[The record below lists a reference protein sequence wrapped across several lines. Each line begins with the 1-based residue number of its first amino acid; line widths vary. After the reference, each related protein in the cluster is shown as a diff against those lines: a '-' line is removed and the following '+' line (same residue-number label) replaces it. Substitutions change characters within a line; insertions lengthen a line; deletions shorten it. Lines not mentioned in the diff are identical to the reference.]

1 MPIFKTFSGKLLFIS
16 LFIILFFSIFI
27 YRSFNFTYRMKG
39 EGARINFAGQMRVRS
54 FEMAML
60 AQRISEK
67 KDKSPKQE
75 RAALINKLKEKIDAF
90 EKIIALLKNGDD
102 SLYIEPI
109 KRYKEAEPILKEI
122 ADEWNDI
129 LKPILI
135 NLPMSSEGLAQSETE
150 AQIGKYILRLNN
162 YMAQINSLIELLD
175 KQHKKEIKGFEL
187 FRVYV
192 LASFLIMAVY
202 IILYIRHNI
211 IKPVGILKSAAKGLE
226 EGRLNTR
233 VAIKSS
239 DEIGELG
246 SAFNSMAYK
255 LGSMITE
262 LKNTQ
267 EMLRE
272 SEKKYRN
279 LVDNALVGI
288 FISTAKGEV
297 LYVNK
302 TLSAIFEF
310 ESPEKLIAGGA
321 LPRYK
326 DAESRQA
333 FIEELKR
340 TGSVS
345 AYELELLTKTGKVKD
360 VLVSAVLEAGFL
372 SGMVMDITKRK
383 EMEDTIKNHSI
394 ELEKKV
400 KERTAELEQAKAA
413 AEGANMAKTEFLANM
428 SHELKTPINAIMG
441 FADLALEKGSGPV
454 TEKQKKFI
462 NNIITA
468 SEHLNGLINDI
479 LDITKIEAGRIELV
493 LSNVNIGSLV
503 EEIFGLFKGDALR
516 RGMNFNI
523 KIDNNIGNITAD
535 GQRLKQVIANLL
547 TNAFK
552 FTPDGGSVSISAK
565 REGRGEAEA
574 VEIAVED
581 TGIGISEEEQKKLY
595 QSFKQIESPFTK
607 RHEGIGLGLYLCKR
621 LVKLHNGKIW
631 VESEKGKGSRFAF
644 AIPINNLQN
653 RNFKR

>member
-1 MPIFKTFSGKLLFIS
+1 
-16 LFIILFFSIFI
+16 
-27 YRSFNFTYRMKG
+27 
-39 EGARINFAGQMRVRS
+39 
-54 FEMAML
+54 
-60 AQRISEK
+60 
-67 KDKSPKQE
+67 
-75 RAALINKLKEKIDAF
+75 
-90 EKIIALLKNGDD
+90 
-102 SLYIEPI
+102 
-109 KRYKEAEPILKEI
+109 
-122 ADEWNDI
+122 
-129 LKPILI
+129 
-135 NLPMSSEGLAQSETE
+135 MS
-150 AQIGKYILRLNN
+150 
-162 YMAQINSLIELLD
+162 
-175 KQHKKEIKGFEL
+175 
-187 FRVYV
+187 
-192 LASFLIMAVY
+192 
-202 IILYIRHNI
+202 
-211 IKPVGILKSAAKGLE
+211 
-226 EGRLNTR
+226 
-233 VAIKSS
+233 
-239 DEIGELG
+239 G

-272 SEKKYRN
+272 SEKKYRS

-302 TLSAIFEF
+302 TLSAMFEF

-326 DAESRQA
+326 DAECRQA

-400 KERTAELEQAKAA
+400 KERTADLEQAKAA

-503 EEIFGLFKGDALR
+503 EEISGLFKGDALR

-523 KIDNNIGNITAD
+523 KIDNNIGNIAAD

-565 REGRGEAEA
+565 REGRGEAEV

-607 RHEGIGLGLYLCKR
+607 RYEGIGLGLYLCKR

>member
-1 MPIFKTFSGKLLFIS
+1 
-16 LFIILFFSIFI
+16 
-27 YRSFNFTYRMKG
+27 MKG

-267 EMLRE
+267 EILRE

>member
-1 MPIFKTFSGKLLFIS
+1 
-16 LFIILFFSIFI
+16 
-27 YRSFNFTYRMKG
+27 MKG

-109 KRYKEAEPILKEI
+109 KRYKEAEPVLKEI

-150 AQIGKYILRLNN
+150 AQLGKYILRLNN
-162 YMAQINSLIELLD
+162 YMAQINSFIELLD

-202 IILYIRHNI
+202 IILYIRRNI
-211 IKPVGILKSAAKGLE
+211 IKPVGSLKSAAKGLE

-255 LGSMITE
+255 LGSIITE

-297 LYVNK
+297 LYVNE
-302 TLSAIFEF
+302 TLSAMFEF

-503 EEIFGLFKGDALR
+503 EEISGLFKGDALR

>member
-1 MPIFKTFSGKLLFIS
+1 
-16 LFIILFFSIFI
+16 
-27 YRSFNFTYRMKG
+27 MKG

-109 KRYKEAEPILKEI
+109 KRYKEAEPVLKEI

-150 AQIGKYILRLNN
+150 AQLGKYILRLNN
-162 YMAQINSLIELLD
+162 YMAQINSFIELLD

-202 IILYIRHNI
+202 IILYIRRNI
-211 IKPVGILKSAAKGLE
+211 IKPVGSLKSAAKGLE

-255 LGSMITE
+255 LGSIITE

-297 LYVNK
+297 LYVNE
-302 TLSAIFEF
+302 TLSAMFEF

-503 EEIFGLFKGDALR
+503 EEISGLFKGDALR

-565 REGRGEAEA
+565 REGRGEAKA

>member
-1 MPIFKTFSGKLLFIS
+1 
-16 LFIILFFSIFI
+16 
-27 YRSFNFTYRMKG
+27 MKG

-109 KRYKEAEPILKEI
+109 KRYKEAEPVLKEI

-162 YMAQINSLIELLD
+162 YMAQINSFIELLD

-202 IILYIRHNI
+202 IILYIRRNI
-211 IKPVGILKSAAKGLE
+211 IKPVGSLKSAAKGLE

-297 LYVNK
+297 LYVNE
-302 TLSAIFEF
+302 TLSAMFEF
-310 ESPEKLIAGGA
+310 ESPEELIAGGA

-326 DAESRQA
+326 DAESRQT

-345 AYELELLTKTGKVKD
+345 TYELELLTKTGKVKD

-503 EEIFGLFKGDALR
+503 EEISGLFKGDALR

-653 RNFKR
+653 KNFKR

>member
-1 MPIFKTFSGKLLFIS
+1 
-16 LFIILFFSIFI
+16 
-27 YRSFNFTYRMKG
+27 MKG

-102 SLYIEPI
+102 RLYIEPI
-109 KRYKEAEPILKEI
+109 KRYKEAEPVLKEI

-135 NLPMSSEGLAQSETE
+135 NLPMSSEGLAQSEAE
-150 AQIGKYILRLNN
+150 AQLGKYILRLNN
-162 YMAQINSLIELLD
+162 YMAQINSFIELLD

-202 IILYIRHNI
+202 IVLYIRHNI

-267 EMLRE
+267 EMLME

-297 LYVNK
+297 LYVNE
-302 TLSAIFEF
+302 TLSATFEF
-310 ESPEKLIAGGA
+310 ESPEELIAGGA

-503 EEIFGLFKGDALR
+503 EEISGLFKGDALR